1 MRIGL
6 IGKKLGMTQ
15 IFDDEGNV
23 VPVTVIETGPCY
35 VTHIKKTD
43 TDGYSAIQIGFEEI
57 PEKKLNKPELG
68 HLKKKQLPPLKIL
81 KEVRLESDEEVENF
95 KVGDKLTVE
104 IFKEGEYVDVTG
116 KTIGKGFQGVMKRHG
131 FHGGPASHGSMS
143 HRAPGSIGGTTPA
156 RVLKGKK
163 MPGHMGNETK
173 TVQNLKVVKVLP
185 EENILMVKGAVPGG
199 KNSYLL
205 IRKALK
211 KKVSEK

>member
-1 MRIGL
+1 MRIGM

-15 IFDDEGNV
+15 IFDDEGRV
-23 VPVTVIETGPCY
+23 IPVTVIETGPCY
-35 VTHIKKTD
+35 ITQLKKRD
-43 TDGYSAIQIGFEEI
+43 TDGYSAIQIGFEEVT
-57 PEKKLNKPELG
+57 EKKLNKPELG
-68 HLKKKQLPPLKIL
+68 HLKKKQLPPLRIL
-81 KEVRLESDEEVENF
+81 KEVRLESDEEVNNF
-95 KVGDKLTVE
+95 KPGDKLTVE

-163 MPGHMGNETK
+163 MAGHMGDETK
-173 TVQNLKVVKVLP
+173 TVQNLKVIKVFP
-185 EENILMVKGAVPGG
+185 EENILMVKGAVPGA
-199 KNSYLL
+199 KNSYLF